1 MGLEKRYLTIRNA
14 ALVYVALFL
23 CNIISGSLKIY
34 TAYYIYII
42 YKLYAFFTN
51 GNSISQVWYF
61 WIWATIK
68 FDWQRTKIVVEFMIP
83 KSWWEKLIQKLQLN
97 SGISVFLTF
106 SQSWQIFQWLRL
118 LILSFWDDRL
128 FESSKVNNFQMCT
141 YRKPNFQLKK

>member
-42 YKLYAFFTN
+42 YKLYAFFIN
-51 GNSISQVWYF
+51 GYSKSQVWYF
-61 WIWATIK
+61 WIWVTIK

>member
-34 TAYYIYII
+34 TAYYNYICSS
-42 YKLYAFFTN
+42 YNLHAHSYNLYAFFTN

-106 SQSWQIFQWLRL
+106 SQSWQNFQWLRL

-141 YRKPNFQLKK
+141 

>member
-34 TAYYIYII
+34 AAYYIYIN
-42 YKLYAFFTN
+42 YKYAFFSK

-68 FDWQRTKIVVEFMIP
+68 FDWRRTKIVVEFMIP

-97 SGISVFLTF
+97 SGNFCCPFKYDLRCAFLYGVDF
-106 SQSWQIFQWLRL
+106 GFAGEKREKRALR
-118 LILSFWDDRL
+118 RL
-128 FESSKVNNFQMCT
+128 
-141 YRKPNFQLKK
+141 YLKGL